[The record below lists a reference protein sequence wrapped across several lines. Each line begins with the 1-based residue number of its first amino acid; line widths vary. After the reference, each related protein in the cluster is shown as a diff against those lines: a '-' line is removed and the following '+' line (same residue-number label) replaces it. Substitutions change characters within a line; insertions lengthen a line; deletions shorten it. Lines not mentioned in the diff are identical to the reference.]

1 MIGIESEDDSERGF
15 LLSYLHL
22 TLSKIFKNKN
32 MNRID
37 MGYKHYREF
46 AENLLQVN
54 MHDLSGSYDDIS
66 IARSNEWAKEEID
79 RRMQKIFDQMYYYGF
94 KPTCDLIQES
104 QNNT

>member
-1 MIGIESEDDSERGF
+1 
-15 LLSYLHL
+15 
-22 TLSKIFKNKN
+22 

-54 MHDLSGSYDDIS
+54 MYDLSDNHDDLS
-66 IARSNEWAKEEID
+66 IKRSNEWAKEEID

-94 KPTCDLIQES
+94 KPTCDLVAEKQT
-104 QNNT
+104 NK

>member
-1 MIGIESEDDSERGF
+1 
-15 LLSYLHL
+15 
-22 TLSKIFKNKN
+22 

-54 MHDLSGSYDDIS
+54 MYDLIYNEENDGGETFIGS
-66 IARSNEWAKEEID
+66 EFWAKEELD

-94 KPTCDLIQES
+94 KPTCDMVEES
-104 QNNT
+104 QNNA

>member
-1 MIGIESEDDSERGF
+1 
-15 LLSYLHL
+15 
-22 TLSKIFKNKN
+22 

-46 AENLLQVN
+46 AENLLQVKMN
-54 MHDLSGSYDDIS
+54 DLAGNYDDIS
-66 IARSNEWAKEEID
+66 IARSVVWAKEEID

-94 KPTCDLIQES
+94 KPTCDIIQEN